1 MDELRITERQ
11 YQIII
16 RQAIENLPC
25 ETGGFLGGNEDMV
38 KGVLPVFNKTIG
50 DSTKTFTLEPD
61 DFLRARTFFEKH
73 DLEYYG
79 VYHTHPKG
87 VAEPSDQDLK
97 HYQRYLFIISLI
109 NPQDPVFA
117 AYETRGRNAN
127 KIPIKIVDN
136 KGITVLDLTANQ
148 GRISETSFLN
158 EALKLEQLYQD
169 IANEKAHYERL
180 APIDFFNS
188 NTSFSAFA

>member
-11 YQIII
+11 YQIIV
-16 RQAIENLPC
+16 RQAIENLPR
-25 ETGGFLGGNEDMV
+25 ESGGFLGGNDDMV
-38 KGVLPVFNKTIG
+38 KGILPVFNKTIG
-50 DSTKTFTLEPD
+50 DSTKTFTLESD

-73 DLEYYG
+73 NLEYYG
-79 VYHTHPKG
+79 VYHSHPKG

-109 NPQDPVFA
+109 NPHDPVFA
-117 AYETRGRNAN
+117 AYETHGRNV
-127 KIPIKIVDN
+127 IRVPIKIVDN
-136 KGITVLDLTANQ
+136 NGVTVLDLKASQ
-148 GRISETSFLN
+148 GHISETSFMG

-169 IANEKAHYERL
+169 ITHEKARYEKL
-180 APIDFFNS
+180 APLDFYNN